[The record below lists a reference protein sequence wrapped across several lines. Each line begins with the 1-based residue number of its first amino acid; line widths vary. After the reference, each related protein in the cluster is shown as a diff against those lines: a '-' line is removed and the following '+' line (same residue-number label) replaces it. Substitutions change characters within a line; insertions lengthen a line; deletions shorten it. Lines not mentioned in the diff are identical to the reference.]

1 VASRG
6 RPRKVFIG
14 DIESQVANNAAG
26 STASLDIIAPSTEF
40 RDELPLL
47 GETTSSSVEA
57 EVYTTVTLRIPQS
70 LYDEYANTASLQLM
84 DVEEVMQH
92 RLAKCKTHNTLRG
105 LWFSDSERSQLEKL
119 LKKAPIET
127 AAVALTSL
135 SQAGGVD
142 MDGFKVSLTIPQR
155 KILGIRVRNGTTPER
170 IFESM
175 IRREFQV

>member
-1 VASRG
+1 MANPRG

-14 DIESQVANNAAG
+14 DIESSMANNQG
-26 STASLDIIAPSTEF
+26 NIEISPTEF

-47 GETTSSSVEA
+47 VAEEVSTGVEA
-57 EVYTTVTLRIPQS
+57 TIYTTVTLRIPQS
-70 LYDEYANTASLQLM
+70 LYNEYTSTAALQQM

-105 LWFSDSERSQLEKL
+105 LWFNDSERSQLESL
-119 LKKAPIET
+119 LKKWPLET
-127 AAVALTSL
+127 ATQALTLLAQTGSI
-135 SQAGGVD
+135 D

-155 KILGIRVRNGTTPER
+155 KILSIRTKHGMAPEK